1 VTEAPYPQPP
11 RPQPPR
17 RPRRRPPGTTFLA
30 AAILLGF
37 AIEIYTGAWTNPF
50 RLQELGA
57 IIPEYVFERGQY
69 WRLLSAM
76 FLHGNGTIPGDI
88 LHLAVNMLALVQIG
102 SLFELMFGTRRFLTI
117 YFIAGIF
124 ASLTSALVTQG
135 ASVGASGALFGVFG
149 AFVLSVRRSPRW
161 RHERFAKSIVNQLV
175 FWIIANIIIG
185 FQIPQ
190 IDNAAHLGGLAA
202 GLLLGAILPH
212 QALPPPPPAQVVI
225 DVKPYDER

>member
-1 VTEAPYPQPP
+1 VTEGPYPQPP
-11 RPQPPR
+11 RR
-17 RPRRRPPGTTFLA
+17 ARRRPPGTMFLTT
-30 AAILLGF
+30 AILLGF
-37 AIEIYTGAWTNPF
+37 AIEIVTGAWTDPF
-50 RLQELGA
+50 KLQELGA
-57 IIPEYVFERGQY
+57 IVPQYVFGEGEY
-69 WRLLSAM
+69 WRLLTAM

-88 LHLAVNMLALVQIG
+88 LHLAVNLLALVQIG
-102 SLFELMFGTRRFLTI
+102 SLFELMFGTRRLLTI
-117 YFIAGIF
+117 FFVTGII
-124 ASLTSALVTQG
+124 ASLTSAIMTRG

-175 FWIIANIIIG
+175 FWIVANIIIG
-185 FQIPQ
+185 FQLPQ

-225 DVKPYDER
+225 DVRPNDD